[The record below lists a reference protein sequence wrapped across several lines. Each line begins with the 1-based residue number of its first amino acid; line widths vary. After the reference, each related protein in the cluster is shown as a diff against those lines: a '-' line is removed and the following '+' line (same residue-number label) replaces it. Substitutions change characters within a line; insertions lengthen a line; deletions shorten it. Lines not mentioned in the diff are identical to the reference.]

1 MIERLEQLLH
11 AECSSHILPFL
22 WMKGED
28 TLTIREEIDKI
39 EECGIKEICLES
51 RPYPDFCRS
60 SLVGNPWI
68 SGTGSRKRG
77 MKLWIL
83 DDRKFPTGYA
93 NGGFERNPEHE
104 KIYIAR
110 APVWTSWDRVRTE
123 LFW

>member
-51 RPYPDFCRS
+51 
-60 SLVGNPWI
+60 SLVGNHGF
-68 SGTGSRKRG
+68 SGAGSRKKRDEAVDFG
-77 MKLWIL
+77 
-83 DDRKFPTGYA
+83 
-93 NGGFERNPEHE
+93 
-104 KIYIAR
+104 
-110 APVWTSWDRVRTE
+110 
-123 LFW
+123 

>member
-51 RPYPDFCRS
+51 RPYPDFCGPR
-60 SLVGNPWI
+60 WWE
-68 SGTGSRKRG
+68 TMDFWCRKPKKEG
-77 MKLWIL
+77 
-83 DDRKFPTGYA
+83 
-93 NGGFERNPEHE
+93 
-104 KIYIAR
+104 
-110 APVWTSWDRVRTE
+110 
-123 LFW
+123 

>member
-51 RPYPDFCRS
+51 RPYPDFCGPRWWETMDF
-60 SLVGNPWI
+60 LVPEAEK
-68 SGTGSRKRG
+68 SCGSWMIESFRQAMQMVVLSEIRN
-77 MKLWIL
+77 MKKYIL
-83 DDRKFPTGYA
+83 QSA
-93 NGGFERNPEHE
+93 
-104 KIYIAR
+104 I
-110 APVWTSWDRVRTE
+110 WTSWDRVRTE